1 MELESIMEE
10 SINILEES
18 FYNKKFYYSYSSL
31 NKLLWNPTIFY
42 HLYVLGLK
50 QEKVEQHLI
59 QGKLI
64 HLLLLEPEKFKEKFL
79 MIPENLPKDNVKIV
93 IDRVFS
99 HYSELSR
106 NGDTRTELE
115 EFQGALLDV
124 MRDINYHQ
132 SLKTDAQRI
141 DKIITDDTKSY
152 WKFLKLKVDKTLVDE
167 PTYKYCYDAVEIV
180 KTNSKICK
188 LIGCNIS
195 DFDNVKVINELEAS
209 IDFSSKSYGLKGII
223 DNIVINHD
231 EKIIY
236 INDIKTTSK
245 ELKDFSES
253 IEYYSYWLQA
263 IMYMIMADFLFR
275 DLIDQGYNV
284 KFHFVV
290 IDKAFQTYAFPVSEN
305 TLNSWLDRFNEVIE
319 KAEWHYKNKNYE
331 LPYDFANDLVIL

>member
-1 MELESIMEE
+1 
-10 SINILEES
+10 
-18 FYNKKFYYSYSSL
+18 
-31 NKLLWNPTIFY
+31 
-42 HLYVLGLK
+42 
-50 QEKVEQHLI
+50 
-59 QGKLI
+59 
-64 HLLLLEPEKFKEKFL
+64 
-79 MIPENLPKDNVKIV
+79 MIPDNLPKDNVKIV

-99 HYSELSR
+99 HYSELAR

-152 WKFLKLKVDKTLVDE
+152 WKFLKLKADKTLVDE